1 MRELR
6 FAYAEAMVDPG
17 FYLPLARAA
26 EEAGYDS
33 FIVPDSIC
41 YPASSDAAYP
51 YTPDGDRGFIEDKPF
66 LEPFSLIPAM
76 AAVTSRIRFVTS
88 VLKLTVRH
96 PVLVAKQ
103 ASSVAVLSGGRLVLG
118 VGTSPWPEDYLL
130 TGVPWAGRGKRT
142 DEMLS
147 IMRGLMRGGFFE
159 YHGECFD
166 IPAVKMA
173 PIPAAP
179 VPIVIGGHSEPALR
193 RAACLGDGWLHGGG
207 GDGSDLAV
215 IVRRLKELLRSAGRD
230 TEPFEIHAISPDAYS
245 LDGLRRLE
253 DLGVTD
259 VIVGFRYPYTREQ
272 DTEPLDAKVGAL
284 RRYAERVIEPFRS
297 A

>member
-1 MRELR
+1 
-6 FAYAEAMVDPG
+6 MVDPD

-26 EEAGYDS
+26 EDAGYDS

-41 YPASSDAAYP
+41 YPATSEAGYP

-76 AAVTSRIRFVTS
+76 GVVTSRIRFVTS

-103 ASSVAVLSGGRLVLG
+103 ASSVAVLTGGRLVLG
-118 VGTSPWPEDYLL
+118 VGTSPWPEDYHV
-130 TGVPWAGRGKRT
+130 TGVAWAGRGRRT
-142 DEMLS
+142 EEMLV
-147 IMRGLMRGGFFE
+147 IMRGLMGGGWFE
-159 YHGECFD
+159 HHGESFD
-166 IPAVKMA
+166 IPAVKIA
-173 PIPAAP
+173 PIPAAA
-179 VPIVIGGHSEPALR
+179 VPILVGGHSEPALR
-193 RAACLGDGWLHGGG
+193 RAASLGDGWIHGGG
-207 GDGSDLAV
+207 GDGSDLAA

-230 TEPFEIHAISPDAYS
+230 GEPFEIHAISPDAYS

-259 VIVGFRYPYTREQ
+259 VVVGFRYPYTRGQ
-272 DTEPLDAKVGAL
+272 DTEPLGTKVAAL
-284 RRYAERVIEPFRS
+284 CRYVERVIEPFRS